1 LTKTAEQTHQLSS
14 AVAAA
19 SEEATVNVQSVASA
33 SEEMAASVNEI
44 SRQVQEASRIA
55 NDAAQKAH
63 SADQRINSL
72 SQASA
77 KIGDVVELINTIASQ
92 TNLLALNATIEAA
105 RAGEA
110 GRGFAVVA
118 SEVKALAEQT
128 AKATAEI
135 GQQITSIQSATDDS
149 VDNVKEIGIVIGKIA
164 EISATIAS
172 AVEEQASATQ
182 EISRNVQQAA
192 AGTSEVSS
200 NIIEVS
206 NGASVTGSASTQALA
221 AAKSL
226 SGDTGRL
233 KQEVEKF
240 LATVR
245 AA

>member
-1 LTKTAEQTHQLSS
+1 
-14 AVAAA
+14 
-19 SEEATVNVQSVASA
+19 
-33 SEEMAASVNEI
+33 M
-44 SRQVQEASRIA
+44 
-55 NDAAQKAH
+55 
-63 SADQRINSL
+63 
-72 SQASA
+72 
-77 KIGDVVELINTIASQ
+77 
-92 TNLLALNATIEAA
+92 
-105 RAGEA
+105 
-110 GRGFAVVA
+110 
-118 SEVKALAEQT
+118 
-128 AKATAEI
+128 
-135 GQQITSIQSATDDS
+135 
-149 VDNVKEIGIVIGKIA
+149 KEIGIVIGRIA

-226 SGDTGRL
+226 AGDTGRL